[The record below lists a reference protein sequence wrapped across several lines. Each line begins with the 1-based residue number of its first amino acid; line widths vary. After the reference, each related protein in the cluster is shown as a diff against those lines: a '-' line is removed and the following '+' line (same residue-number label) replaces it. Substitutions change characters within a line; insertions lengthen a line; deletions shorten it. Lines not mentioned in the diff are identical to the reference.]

1 MTDASR
7 LSRGTLAES
16 LKNTTLG
23 VCVGVASGTLSQAVG
38 NELVSQLA
46 LGGNTASE
54 AFARLII
61 RSLVAAPCF
70 VLGGRLL
77 SATYH
82 RGYGDVT
89 EGVFYWFAFAGLQS
103 EMQAD
108 CVTLSRALSGRVR
121 SAAKMRVLPP
131 TSKGGD
137 SCCDDCSKTGGSCG
151 GK

>member
-1 MTDASR
+1 M
-7 LSRGTLAES
+7 LSLGTIAES
-16 LKNTTLG
+16 MKNTTLG
-23 VCVGVASGTLSQAVG
+23 VSVGVVSGTLSNAIG

-46 LGGNTASE
+46 LGGNSASE

-61 RSLVAAPCF
+61 RALVAAPCF

-89 EGVFYWFAFAGLQS
+89 EGVFYWFAFAGLQG

-108 CVTLSRALSGRVR
+108 CITLSRALTGRIHGAV
-121 SAAKMRVLPP
+121 K
-131 TSKGGD
+131 TKK
-137 SCCDDCSKTGGSCG
+137 SCCDDCSKTGGQCT
-151 GK
+151 GKK

>member
-1 MTDASR
+1 M
-7 LSRGTLAES
+7 LSLGTLAES

-108 CVTLSRALSGRVR
+108 CVTLSRALSGRIKR
-121 SAAKMRVLPP
+121 SVKVLPP
-131 TSKGGD
+131 PSSKGGAD
-137 SCCDDCSKTGGSCG
+137 SCCDDCAKTGGSCG
-151 GK
+151 AK